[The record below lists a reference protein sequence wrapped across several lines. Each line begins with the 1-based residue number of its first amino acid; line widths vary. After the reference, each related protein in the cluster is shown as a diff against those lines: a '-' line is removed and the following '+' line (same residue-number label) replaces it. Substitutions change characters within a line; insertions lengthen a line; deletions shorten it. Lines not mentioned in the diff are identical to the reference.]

1 MHTHV
6 FGTKVAR
13 DLSCPKYL
21 TMVCGHNIILILII
35 FNVSLGICFKDTRT
49 LLFLNYGIL
58 WGKVKKKKKMYDV
71 DFLLLCTIK
80 II

>member
-13 DLSCPKYL
+13 DLSCPKYV
-21 TMVCGHNIILILII
+21 TMVCGHNIILII
-35 FNVSLGICFKDTRT
+35 FNVSLGICFKDTRI

-58 WGKVKKKKKMYDV
+58 WGKVKKKKKMYHV

>member
-58 WGKVKKKKKMYDV
+58 WGKVKKKKDV
-71 DFLLLCTIK
+71 SCRFSVTLYY
-80 II
+80 

>member
-1 MHTHV
+1 MHTHE
-6 FGTKVAR
+6 FDTKVAH
-13 DLSCPKYL
+13 DLSWPKYL

-35 FNVSLGICFKDTRT
+35 FNVSLGVCFKDTRT

-80 II
+80 SI